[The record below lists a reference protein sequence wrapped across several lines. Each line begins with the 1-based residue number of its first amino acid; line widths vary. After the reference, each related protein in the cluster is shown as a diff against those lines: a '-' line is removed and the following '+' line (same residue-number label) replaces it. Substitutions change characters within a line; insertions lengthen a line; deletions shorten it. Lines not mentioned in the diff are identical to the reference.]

1 MADTYLFVFLILF
14 LIFFFAVLL
23 HYLIS
28 VTENS
33 LNKEIHPG
41 EVRLEKLSKKR
52 TL

>member
-14 LIFFFAVLL
+14 LIFFAVLL